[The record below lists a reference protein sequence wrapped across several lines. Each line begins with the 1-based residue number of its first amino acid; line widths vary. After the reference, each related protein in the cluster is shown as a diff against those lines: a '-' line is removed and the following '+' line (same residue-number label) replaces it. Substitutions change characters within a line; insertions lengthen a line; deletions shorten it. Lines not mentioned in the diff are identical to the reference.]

1 MEGAVMNRRSSM
13 LRKVEH
19 YLAYRRN
26 LGYQLRYEGQL
37 LRQFSAYADNI
48 KHRGPLT
55 VELAL
60 CWARLPA
67 GGARLYWA
75 RRLEIVRCFARYLAI
90 FEPDT
95 EIPGRQLLG
104 PAHCRNVPHVYS
116 DAEVSALLTGARHLK
131 PIDGLRPHTY
141 TTLIGLLVCTGMRIS
156 EALRLR
162 KDNFDDRGGVL
173 IIRET
178 KFNKS
183 RMVPLNPSALAVLL
197 NYAQDRDRLA
207 PSERTDHFFLSDRGT
222 PLCYSTVRGVF
233 RKLVDSIPIRG
244 RGARSRPRIH
254 DLRHTFT
261 CRRVQSWYDAG
272 VDVAQ
277 ALPALSVYLGHAKV
291 SDTYWYLTATPEL
304 LDRAAVRFEPFAGSR
319 HEGDRS

>member
-1 MEGAVMNRRSSM
+1 MNRRSSM
-13 LRKVEH
+13 LTKVEH

-26 LGYQLRYEGQL
+26 LGYQLRYDGQL
-37 LRQFSAYADNI
+37 LRQFGAYADDI
-48 KHRGPLT
+48 KHRGPFT

-60 CWARLPA
+60 RWARLPA
-67 GGARLYWA
+67 NGAPLYWA

-95 EIPGRQLLG
+95 EIPGQQLLG

-116 DAEVSALLTGARHLK
+116 DAEVSALLAGARRLK
-131 PIDGLRPHTY
+131 PIDGLRPRTY
-141 TTLIGLLVCTGMRIS
+141 TTLIGLLFCTGLRIS

-162 KDNFDDRGGVL
+162 SDNFDDRGGAL
-173 IIRET
+173 IIRQT
-178 KFNKS
+178 KFHKS
-183 RMVPLNPSALAVLL
+183 RLVPLSPSALAALRS
-197 NYAQDRDRLA
+197 YAQDRDRMA
-207 PSERTDHFFLSDRGT
+207 PSGRTHHIFVSDGGT

-254 DLRHTFT
+254 DLRHTFA

-272 VDVAQ
+272 WDVEQ
-277 ALPALSVYLGHAKV
+277 ALPTLSAYLGHAKV

-304 LDRAAVRFEPFAGSR
+304 LDRAATRFEPFAGAN
-319 HEGDRS
+319 HKGDHP